1 MKQILALLWLCIC
14 CNTLTA
20 QEPSVRAIVFGLGR
34 ARQLDTYLSPI
45 EYRGP
50 QFLFISENTRPT
62 SLLHERVSFQ
72 STVQLDF
79 SSTEP
84 ASEKATYLGGNFDYA
99 ATWHYRFSGSRPG
112 TLPTDRRS
120 RFSLAAGP
128 QLSALVGGLYNTRNG
143 NNPAQAYLNVH
154 LAASIQAS
162 YIFRLRRMPV
172 CLRDQLDV
180 PLIGAMFTPAYG
192 QSYYEIFS
200 LGHYD
205 HNVRAAHPFNAPSF
219 RNKFTVD
226 LPFRRSTL
234 RVGYLVDVRQSH
246 VNDLRRHVYSH
257 AFVIGW
263 VHSVS
268 ILPPMRYSAT
278 DGHTR

>member
-1 MKQILALLWLCIC
+1 MKQILAILCLC
-14 CNTLTA
+14 VCSSMLSA
-20 QEPSVRAIVFGLGR
+20 QEPSVRATMFGLGR
-34 ARQLDTYLSPI
+34 VRQLDTYLSPI
-45 EYRGP
+45 EYSGP
-50 QFLFISENTRPT
+50 QLFFINENTRPT
-62 SLLHERVSFQ
+62 RLLHERVSFQ

-84 ASEKATYLGGNFDYA
+84 ASEKATFLGGNFDYA
-99 ATWHYRFSGSRPG
+99 AAWHYRFFGTPYG
-112 TLPTDRRS
+112 TLPTDRSS

-128 QLSALVGGLYNTRNG
+128 QLSGLVGGLYNTRNG
-143 NNPAQAYLNVH
+143 NNPAQAYLDVH
-154 LAASIQAS
+154 LAASVQAGF
-162 YIFRLRRMPV
+162 IFRLRKMPV

-246 VNDLRRHVYSH
+246 VNDLRRHAYSH

-263 VHSVS
+263 VRSVS
-268 ILPPMRYSAT
+268 LLPPVRYSAT